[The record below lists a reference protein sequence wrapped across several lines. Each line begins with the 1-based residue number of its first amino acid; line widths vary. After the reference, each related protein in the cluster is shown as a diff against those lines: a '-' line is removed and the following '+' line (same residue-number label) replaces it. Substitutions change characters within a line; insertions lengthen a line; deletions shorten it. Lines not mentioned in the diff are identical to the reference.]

1 MKAPIQIADL
11 WQLLLRLLFPHH
23 HRKVT
28 TTVVGIGALLL
39 LDGYLLQGLIA
50 WLAQIML
57 AKFTGATPPTFAD
70 ASADGSIVAG
80 VALIG
85 MALIYSVLVLIIE
98 TSEARSL
105 REDTARASAEVAFAG
120 QNVLRRDKRLYED
133 FLTDFRT
140 GGALEYF
147 VCEHNFGGS
156 WHSNR
161 SNLLDDFVIKW
172 RAPERAYQS
181 PEIGDAFI
189 KLLDSMRQLN
199 NHLNAH
205 SGPLRA
211 NASLSGILDPSIHH
225 DFDMPNHIDRA
236 ISEANALGT
245 VVRDQRREF
254 IQMAEKHFATLPA
267 DQN

>member
-1 MKAPIQIADL
+1 MKAPIQITGP
-11 WQLLLRLLFPHH
+11 WQLLLRLLFPQH

-70 ASADGSIVAG
+70 ASADGSILAG

-98 TSEARSL
+98 TFEARSL
-105 REDTARASAEVAFAG
+105 RDDAARKSAEVAIAG
-120 QNVLRRDKRLYED
+120 QNVLRRDRRLYED

-140 GGALEYF
+140 GGSLEDF

-189 KLLDSMRQLN
+189 VLVPHTARSRT
-199 NHLNAH
+199 
-205 SGPLRA
+205 SSSRRA
-211 NASLSGILDPSIHH
+211 WPKAGECPLDPVPGLLTFVAPSRPR
-225 DFDMPNHIDRA
+225 FCSA
-236 ISEANALGT
+236 GG
-245 VVRDQRREF
+245 RERF
-254 IQMAEKHFATLPA
+254 PEE
-267 DQN
+267 

>member
-1 MKAPIQIADL
+1 MKAPIQLEDL
-11 WQLLLRLLFPHH
+11 WQLLLRLLFPQH

-57 AKFTGATPPTFAD
+57 AKLTGATPPTFAD
-70 ASADGSIVAG
+70 ASADGSVMAG

-85 MALIYSVLVLIIE
+85 MALIYSVLVLIVE
-98 TSEARSL
+98 TSEAKNL
-105 REDTARASAEVAFAG
+105 REDAARASAEIAVAA

-133 FLTDFRT
+133 FLSDFRT
-140 GGALEYF
+140 GGALQDF

-161 SNLLDDFVIKW
+161 SNLLDDFVVKW
-172 RAPERAYQS
+172 RAPERAYQH
-181 PEIGDAFI
+181 PEIADVFI
-189 KLLDSMRQLN
+189 KLLDSMRQLDD
-199 NHLNAH
+199 HLAGR

-225 DFDMPNHIDRA
+225 DFDMPDHVDRA
-236 ISEANALGT
+236 INEANALGT
-245 VVRDQRREF
+245 VVRDHRRKF
-254 IQMAEKHFATLPA
+254 IQVAEKHFATLPA